1 MYKVAILYICTGR
14 YSTFWRN
21 FFDMTEKNFLL
32 NSEKHYYV
40 FTDDNEILST
50 VSERIHPYYQQVE
63 KWPFPTLRRFSY
75 FLQVKEGLKK
85 YDYLIFMNANLIVN
99 MKISEEEILPLEDQ
113 KLFVTL
119 HPGPFDRSPFEFE
132 YDRNPYCTAY
142 IPEGEGR
149 YYFAG
154 GLNGGRAKDYI
165 RMIEILAGNI
175 ERDLEKDVIPLWHDE
190 SQLNRYMYEYKE
202 KYKIISPAYLYP
214 EEKRLPFEKKIIVL
228 DKNRKGG
235 HSFFRGIIG

>member
-1 MYKVAILYICTGR
+1 MYKIAILYICTGR
-14 YSTFWRN
+14 YSMFWKK
-21 FFDMTEKNFLL
+21 FLQMAEKNFLL

-40 FTDDNEILST
+40 FTDDNEILSI
-50 VSERIHPYYQQVE
+50 VSDRIHPYYQQVE
-63 KWPFPTLRRFSY
+63 KWPFPTLRRFAY
-75 FLQVKEGLKK
+75 FLQAKEELLK

-99 MKISEEEILPLEDQ
+99 KKVKEEEILPVGEE

-119 HPGPFDRSPFEFE
+119 HPGPFDGTPYEFE

-142 IPEGEGR
+142 IPEGEGY

-154 GLNGGRAKDYI
+154 GLNGGKSEDYI
-165 RMIEILAGNI
+165 GMMELLSGNI
-175 ERDLEKDVIPLWHDE
+175 EKDLENNIIARWHDE
-190 SQLNRYMYEYKE
+190 SHLNKYMYDYRE

-214 EEKRLPFEKKIIVL
+214 EERKIPFEKKIIVL

-235 HSFFRGIIG
+235 HGFLRGLQ

>member
-14 YSTFWRN
+14 YSIFWRN
-21 FFDMTEKNFLL
+21 FFDMTEKKFLL

-50 VSERIHPYYQQVE
+50 VSERIHPYYQQTE

-75 FLQVKEGLKK
+75 FLQVKEELEK

-99 MKISEEEILPLEDQ
+99 MKISEEEILPLKDQ

-119 HPGPFDRSPFEFE
+119 HPGPFDRSPFGFE

-142 IPEGEGR
+142 IPEGEGD

-154 GLNGGRAKDYI
+154 GLNGGKAKDYI

-175 ERDLEKDVIPLWHDE
+175 ERDLEKDIIPLWHDE

-214 EEKRLPFEKKIIVL
+214 EGKKLPFEKKIIVL

-235 HSFFRGIIG
+235 HGFLRGLQ